1 MGSGH
6 VSIVLLITFESSEV
20 IVSRARSNL
29 LIYFLFMG
37 LRVQFKLMVVIVG
50 WLCDLLRLVFIII
63 ISRLMVLDNWLT
75 LVICDRLV
83 MMWLYCSF
91 VVSVII
97 VKIKVIL
104 SCRDVLDPLLISDR
118 RYAVFVLYMMW
129 LPFTSILLRF
139 RISVLHHGGLHL
151 NIMTNSRILDH
162 FSWMQV

>member
-1 MGSGH
+1 
-6 VSIVLLITFESSEV
+6 
-20 IVSRARSNL
+20 
-29 LIYFLFMG
+29 
-37 LRVQFKLMVVIVG
+37 
-50 WLCDLLRLVFIII
+50 
-63 ISRLMVLDNWLT
+63 MVLDNWLT